1 MGATLF
7 AVAQVGVALALGAVL
22 VAYLAQDH
30 LIFHPQPLSPER
42 RLEVMTRHP
51 GVEELELRAADG
63 TRLHAWWVK
72 AAAQAPLV
80 LYFGGNAEEVW
91 SMLDEIGDAERGAAP
106 GVGWLL
112 LDYRGYGA
120 SEGSPSEA
128 ALLADAR
135 LLYDRAAELPGVDT
149 RRIYA
154 LGRSLGSGIAV
165 HLASERALAG
175 VLLVTPYD
183 KLAAVG
189 RHHYPFLPVDWLLR
203 HRFDS
208 LALAPRLRVPLLC
221 LIAERD
227 EVIPP
232 EHAERLYAA
241 WGGSKRRV
249 LLEGA
254 THGEPD
260 ENREFWPSIRE
271 FIATARA

>member
-1 MGATLF
+1 MRMGATLF
-7 AVAQVGVALALGAVL
+7 AVAQVGVALALGALL

-30 LIFHPQPLSPER
+30 LIFHPQPLSPES
-42 RLEVMTRHP
+42 RLEVAARHP

-80 LYFGGNAEEVW
+80 LYFGGNAEQVS
-91 SMLDEIGDAERGAAP
+91 SMLEEIGDAERGAAP

-128 ALLADAR
+128 ALLSDAT
-135 LLYDRAAELPGVDT
+135 LLYDRAAGLPGVDA

-165 HLASERALAG
+165 HLASERSLAG

-183 KLAAVG
+183 KLATVG
-189 RHHYPFLPVDWLLR
+189 KHHYPFLPVDWLLR

-208 LALAPRLRVPLLC
+208 LGNQ
-221 LIAERD
+221 AERD

-249 LLEGA
+249 LLAGA
-254 THGEPD
+254 THGDPD
-260 ENREFWPSIRE
+260 SNREFWPSIRA
-271 FIATARA
+271 FIATRQA